1 MSANEVFVSL
11 DFTEADE
18 GWGVTKFNSVEKAV
32 LNVAD
37 GGTVRVAAGIYD
49 EKIAIDGS
57 TLSADKAFS
66 LVGEKDAAGNL
77 LTTFTGELVLGS
89 YHRSPVP
96 ELNLQKGIDITD
108 IAFAPAGDTAIDL
121 SSIYS
126 LNISGCEF
134 TGDATGK
141 DQLITARA
149 GSNVGG
155 IAVDGCTFENG
166 YITLNGT
173 SARSEGGFGFKLLNS
188 KLADAQINAPGV
200 QQFIMQGNEISRTV
214 PDGVEA
220 DNIYMVRIGTGASAI
235 EDFQISGNTFTL
247 ANPSGSVLPVD
258 EYWAAIVLR
267 SSQASGIILTDNVFS
282 SDLAEFSALYTNTSG
297 LAEVSGNTIAVA
309 GDKAIVNTTG
319 ECLDFSNNA
328 WTDGAGNLLT
338 DSSAIAGGIDGTVMA
353 SCYATSGT
361 AGNYVY
367 GVDEFIAK
375 NGSAV
380 GYSTETL
387 KVDSAWSSYSF
398 GDAIDGET
406 GYYCIGN

>member
-57 TLSADKAFS
+57 MLSADKAFS

-141 DQLITARA
+141 DQLIIARST
-149 GSNVGG
+149 SNVGG

-166 YITLNGT
+166 YITLNST
-173 SARSEGGFGFKLLNS
+173 AARSEGGFGFKLLNS

-220 DNIYMVRIGTGASAI
+220 DNIYI
-235 EDFQISGNTFTL
+235 L
-247 ANPSGSVLPVD
+247 NP
-258 EYWAAIVLR
+258 
-267 SSQASGIILTDNVFS
+267 
-282 SDLAEFSALYTNTSG
+282 
-297 LAEVSGNTIAVA
+297 
-309 GDKAIVNTTG
+309 
-319 ECLDFSNNA
+319 
-328 WTDGAGNLLT
+328 
-338 DSSAIAGGIDGTVMA
+338 
-353 SCYATSGT
+353 
-361 AGNYVY
+361 
-367 GVDEFIAK
+367 
-375 NGSAV
+375 
-380 GYSTETL
+380 
-387 KVDSAWSSYSF
+387 
-398 GDAIDGET
+398 
-406 GYYCIGN
+406 